1 MFLDGVKFTHRSVN
15 KVEEFINSCI
25 KLLGP
30 EPFLWISFQS
40 NVLCDLGDPDHHF
53 DQYFH
58 KMIATLSNNFGFIC
72 PKLNMNMRNVK
83 EISELAQ
90 VVEYRGATGFK
101 ISKVIDTLSCQSSI
115 STSTKPYIIPIESA
129 KLNEQFDEVFDLA
142 VDGTIPNAILFSSKY
157 GSSVYNLD
165 IQKVRKALIRHGI
178 KNEDIFHH
186 SLTCTPENTK
196 EEYKNTKEDMKNF
209 LLNPNG
215 VLICETT
222 LFIGMEAKSVLYFAN
237 DRHFRN
243 SLRCHLMRATSDLKV
258 IYTFDK
264 MSNSNIVFG
273 LAPVSSQF
281 ISCEKIIQK
290 AAWICQT
297 CESHQII
304 CKYCYISCHRGHQA
318 ERRFVLFEFKKE
330 YVECECSLKSSTCI
344 RRYFK

>member
-1 MFLDGVKFTHRSVN
+1 MFLDGVKFSSRSVN
-15 KVEEFINSCI
+15 KAEEFISSCT

-30 EPFLWISFQS
+30 EPFLWIAFQS
-40 NVLCDLGDPDHHF
+40 NPLCDLGDPSIHF
-53 DQYFH
+53 HQCFH
-58 KMIATLSNNFGFIC
+58 KMIANLSKNFGFIC

-90 VVEYRGATGFK
+90 VVEYKGATGFK

-129 KLNEQFDEVFDLA
+129 KLNEQFDEVFDVA
-142 VDGTIPNAILFSSKY
+142 VDGDIPNVILYSAKY
-157 GSSVYNLD
+157 ASSVYNLD
-165 IQKVRKALIRHGI
+165 IKRITKALVRHGV
-178 KNEDIFHH
+178 KNKDIFHH
-186 SLTCTPENTK
+186 SLCGTPENTK
-196 EEYKNTKEDMKNF
+196 EDIKNF
-209 LLNPNG
+209 LLNPKG

-222 LFIGMEAKSVLYFAN
+222 LFIGMEAKSVIYIAN

-264 MSNSNIVFG
+264 MSNGNIVFG

-281 ISCEKIIQK
+281 ISCEKTIQK
-290 AAWICQT
+290 AVWICQT

-318 ERRFVLFEFKKE
+318 ERKFVLFEFKKE
-330 YVECECSLKSSTCI
+330 YVECECSMKSSTCI
-344 RRYFK
+344 RRYLK